1 MYSRSNIGAIYA
13 TDPENKA
20 TNHFLY
26 ETCNALIKLKKS
38 KVRRHKIL
46 HACSESINAQQQI
59 SHPVMSHLR
68 GNILKTNTVIHSNN
82 RNG

>member
-1 MYSRSNIGAIYA
+1 MTPKCKHTEQIWYFPFSRILQVNSRLELVMYSRSNIGAIYA

-38 KVRRHKIL
+38 TVRRHKIL
-46 HACSESINAQQQI
+46 H
-59 SHPVMSHLR
+59 VLR
-68 GNILKTNTVIHSNN
+68 V
-82 RNG
+82 